1 MLAVYTLVPSA
12 LSCNGML
19 WFLFR
24 LPRIS
29 SRSWSSGREIGMP
42 SKSTA
47 LTLTVNFSPASIG
60 SAGPTGVPDD
70 RVIVTCVSFT

>member
-1 MLAVYTLVPSA
+1 MYTLVPSA
-12 LSCNGML
+12 MRCSGML
-19 WFLFR
+19 WVLFR

-29 SRSWSSGREIGMP
+29 SWSWRSGREIGKP

-60 SAGPTGVPDD
+60 SAGPTGAPDD
-70 RVIVTCVSFT
+70 RLIVTCVSST

>member
-1 MLAVYTLVPSA
+1 MYTLVPSA
-12 LSCNGML
+12 MSCSGML
-19 WFLFR
+19 WFLFT

-29 SRSWSSGREIGMP
+29 RRSWRSGREIGKP